1 MRVIICCWDMTV
13 SMTVLALLA
22 VDHSEVRGPVFT
34 DVCLTA
40 VTRHHM
46 TVSALPHSSHLPT
59 FCRRHMAPKS
69 VGDTII
75 FSGLWIKI
83 RRAGACYRAVPSEI
97 LRLKYILYRSSLSSA
112 LIGPH
117 HSCNRRNRKLMS
129 KQHFCNSGG
138 FEWEEKALPFQLR
151 HSGIFWTQIT
161 LTPKCAIK
169 KIQTFFFGWLM
180 YPIHCLRRNYGLLS
194 DGGRI
199 TL

>member
-112 LIGPH
+112 LVRITVAIDETG
-117 HSCNRRNRKLMS
+117 SWWVSSTFVTVVDSNGRRKRSLSNFDTLEFFGRKLHWH
-129 KQHFCNSGG
+129 QNV
-138 FEWEEKALPFQLR
+138 QLKKFKR
-151 HSGIFWTQIT
+151 FSLVG
-161 LTPKCAIK
+161 LCTPSTAFGETMDSS
-169 KIQTFFFGWLM
+169 QTVAV
-180 YPIHCLRRNYGLLS
+180 
-194 DGGRI
+194 
-199 TL
+199 

>member
-46 TVSALPHSSHLPT
+46 TVSALRHSSHLPT

-112 LIGPH
+112 LVRITVAIDETG
-117 HSCNRRNRKLMS
+117 SWWVSSTFVTVVDSNGRRKRSLSNFDTLEFFRRKLHWH
-129 KQHFCNSGG
+129 QNV
-138 FEWEEKALPFQLR
+138 QL
-151 HSGIFWTQIT
+151 
-161 LTPKCAIK
+161 K
-169 KIQTFFFGWLM
+169 KIKRFSLVGLCTPSTAFGETMDSSQTVAV
-180 YPIHCLRRNYGLLS
+180 
-194 DGGRI
+194 
-199 TL
+199 